1 MKEEDIIRKAAGSE
15 NPFRVPEGYFEDFTT
30 RLMSQLPQT
39 AQTQPAKQKHSISL
53 RPHFLRYAAAAVVI
67 LAVGV
72 TFFGTRPS
80 HSSQSAENT
89 QHLAQDASTETFAEM
104 DYNDLDEALDYAM
117 VDNMDITYYLTE
129 AY

>member
-39 AQTQPAKQKHSISL
+39 AQTQPAKQKRSISL

-72 TFFGTRPS
+72 TFFGTRRN
-80 HSSQSAENT
+80 SQSAENA